1 MLRFLTSGES
11 HGKGLVSVIEG
22 FPANV
27 PVDISLINSDLKRRM
42 GGYGRGARMKIE
54 SDQIEIFSG
63 VRHGT
68 TLGSPIAF
76 MVHNKDWVNWSEIMS
91 AEANPEGAEKRR
103 VTRPRPGHADLVGA
117 LKYRFDDMRNV
128 LERSSARETTSRVA
142 VGGFCRL
149 LLRELGIQIYSHVV
163 SIKDIRISSEQLEK
177 VSSDLIPKIE
187 SSEMRCSDPSLDEAM
202 KKAVDEAIEK
212 GETIGGTFEVRA
224 TGVPPGLGS
233 YVHWDRKLDGRLAQA
248 MMSINAIKGVD
259 VGSGLE
265 SDPYGSQ
272 FHDEIFYNEK
282 DRQFFRKTN
291 RAGGIEGGTSN
302 GEEIIVRG
310 IVKPIPTLRR
320 PLMSVDFETKEPF
333 EAQYERSDT
342 CIVPAAG
349 VVGEAMVTIVL
360 AQAVQEKFGGDS
372 LQEIKTNL
380 ENYSAALRE
389 M

>member
-11 HGKGLVSVIEG
+11 HGKGLISVIEG

-27 PVDISLINSDLKRRM
+27 PVDVSLINSDLKRRM

-63 VRHGT
+63 VRHGS

-76 MVHNKDWVNWSEIMS
+76 IVHNKDWVNWSEIMS
-91 AEANPEGAEKRR
+91 AEPNPEGAEKRL

-117 LKYRFDDMRNV
+117 LKYGFDDMRNV

-163 SIKDIRISSEQLEK
+163 SIKDIRISNEQLEK

-265 SDPYGSQ
+265 SDPYGSE
-272 FHDEIFYNEK
+272 FHDEIFYDEK

-320 PLMSVDFETKEPF
+320 PLMSVDFQSKEPF

>member
-11 HGKGLVSVIEG
+11 HGKGLISVIEG

-27 PVDISLINSDLKRRM
+27 PVDVSLINSDLKRRM

-63 VRHGT
+63 VRHGS

-76 MVHNKDWVNWSEIMS
+76 IVHNKDWVNWSEIMS
-91 AEANPEGAEKRR
+91 AEPNPEGAEKRL

-163 SIKDIRISSEQLEK
+163 SIKDIRISNEQLEK

-265 SDPYGSQ
+265 SDPYGSE
-272 FHDEIFYNEK
+272 FHDEIFYDEK

-320 PLMSVDFETKEPF
+320 PLMSVDFQSKEPF

-372 LQEIKTNL
+372 LQEMKTNL

>member
-1 MLRFLTSGES
+1 M
-11 HGKGLVSVIEG
+11 
-22 FPANV
+22 
-27 PVDISLINSDLKRRM
+27 
-42 GGYGRGARMKIE
+42 
-54 SDQIEIFSG
+54 
-63 VRHGT
+63 
-68 TLGSPIAF
+68 SP
-76 MVHNKDWVNWSEIMS
+76 EP
-91 AEANPEGAEKRR
+91 NPEGAKERR

-117 LKYRFDDMRNV
+117 LKYQLDDMRNV

-142 VGGFCRL
+142 VGAFCKL
-149 LLRELGIQIYSHVV
+149 LLRELGIQVYSHVV
-163 SIKDIRISSEQLEK
+163 SIKEVRISPEQLER
-177 VSSDLIPKIE
+177 VSSDLIPQIE
-187 SSEMRCSDPSLDEAM
+187 SSEMRCCDPSLDEAM

-212 GETIGGTFEVRA
+212 GDTIGGTFEVRA

-248 MMSINAIKGVD
+248 IMSINAIKGVE

-272 FHDEIFYNEK
+272 FHDEIFYDGET
-282 DRQFFRKTN
+282 RRFYRKTN

-349 VVGEAMVTIVL
+349 VIGEAMVTIVL
-360 AQAVQEKFGGDS
+360 AQAAQEKFGGDTVG
-372 LQEIKTNL
+372 EIQLNL
-380 ENYSAALRE
+380 KNYCNTLRE

>member
-27 PVDISLINSDLKRRM
+27 PVDVSLINSDLKRRM

-63 VRHGT
+63 VRHGS

-76 MVHNKDWVNWSEIMS
+76 IVHNKDWVNWSEIMS
-91 AEANPEGAEKRR
+91 AESNPEGAEKRR

-163 SIKDIRISSEQLEK
+163 SIKDIRISNEQLEK

-265 SDPYGSQ
+265 SDPYGSE

-320 PLMSVDFETKEPF
+320 PLMSVDFQSKEPF

>member
-11 HGKGLVSVIEG
+11 HGKGLISVIEG

-27 PVDISLINSDLKRRM
+27 PVDVSLINSDLKRRM

-63 VRHGT
+63 VRRGS

-76 MVHNKDWVNWSEIMS
+76 IVHNKDWVNWSEIMS
-91 AEANPEGAEKRR
+91 AEPNPEGAEKRW

-320 PLMSVDFETKEPF
+320 PLMSVDFQSKKPF

-380 ENYSAALRE
+380 ENYSAALKE

>member
-11 HGKGLVSVIEG
+11 HGKGLISVIEG

-27 PVDISLINSDLKRRM
+27 PVDVSLINSDLKRRM

-63 VRHGT
+63 VRHGS

-76 MVHNKDWVNWSEIMS
+76 IVHNKDWVNWSEIMS
-91 AEANPEGAEKRR
+91 AEPNPEGAEKRW

-202 KKAVDEAIEK
+202 KNAVDEAIEK

-265 SDPYGSQ
+265 TDPYGSE
-272 FHDEIFYNEK
+272 FHDEIFYDEK

-320 PLMSVDFETKEPF
+320 PLMSVDFQSKEPF

>member
-11 HGKGLVSVIEG
+11 HGKGLISVIEG

-27 PVDISLINSDLKRRM
+27 PVDVSLINSDLKRRM

-63 VRHGT
+63 VRHGS

-76 MVHNKDWVNWSEIMS
+76 IVHNKDWVNWSEIMS
-91 AEANPEGAEKRR
+91 AEPNPEGAEKRW

-163 SIKDIRISSEQLEK
+163 SIKDIRISNEQLEK

-202 KKAVDEAIEK
+202 KNAVDEAIEK

-265 SDPYGSQ
+265 SDPYGSE
-272 FHDEIFYNEK
+272 FHDEIFYDEK

-320 PLMSVDFETKEPF
+320 PLMSVDFQSKEPF

>member
-11 HGKGLVSVIEG
+11 HGKGLISVIEG

-27 PVDISLINSDLKRRM
+27 PVDVSLINSDLKRRM

-63 VRHGT
+63 VRHGS

-76 MVHNKDWVNWSEIMS
+76 IVHNKDWVNWSEIMS
-91 AEANPEGAEKRR
+91 AESNPEGAEKRR

-265 SDPYGSQ
+265 SDPYGSE
-272 FHDEIFYNEK
+272 FHDEIFYDEK

-320 PLMSVDFETKEPF
+320 PLMSVDFQSKEPF

>member
-11 HGKGLVSVIEG
+11 HGKGLISVIEG
-22 FPANV
+22 FPSNV
-27 PVDISLINSDLKRRM
+27 PVDVSLINSDLKRRM

-63 VRHGT
+63 VRHGS

-76 MVHNKDWVNWSEIMS
+76 IVHNKDWVNWSEIMS
-91 AEANPEGAEKRR
+91 AEPNPEGAEKRW

-265 SDPYGSQ
+265 SDPYGSE
-272 FHDEIFYNEK
+272 FHDEIFYDEK

-320 PLMSVDFETKEPF
+320 PLMSVDFESKEPF

-372 LQEIKTNL
+372 LQEIKSNL
-380 ENYSAALRE
+380 ENYSLALKE

>member
-11 HGKGLVSVIEG
+11 HGKGLISVIEG

-27 PVDISLINSDLKRRM
+27 PVDVSLINSDLKRRM

-63 VRHGT
+63 VRHGS

-76 MVHNKDWVNWSEIMS
+76 IVHNKDWVNWSEIMS
-91 AEANPEGAEKRR
+91 AEPNPEGAEKRL
-103 VTRPRPGHADLVGA
+103 VTRPRPGHADLAGA

-163 SIKDIRISSEQLEK
+163 SIKDIRISNEQLEK

-265 SDPYGSQ
+265 SDPYGSE
-272 FHDEIFYNEK
+272 FHDEIFYDEK

-320 PLMSVDFETKEPF
+320 PLMSVDFQSKEPF

>member
-11 HGKGLVSVIEG
+11 HGKGLISVIEG

-27 PVDISLINSDLKRRM
+27 PVDVSLINSDLKRRM

-63 VRHGT
+63 VRHGS

-76 MVHNKDWVNWSEIMS
+76 IVHNKDWVNWSEIMS
-91 AEANPEGAEKRR
+91 AEPNPEGAEKRW

-320 PLMSVDFETKEPF
+320 PLMSVDFQSKKPF

-380 ENYSAALRE
+380 ENYSAALKE

>member
-27 PVDISLINSDLKRRM
+27 PVDVSLIDSDLKRRM

-63 VRHGT
+63 VRHGS

-76 MVHNKDWVNWSEIMS
+76 LVHNKDWVNWSEIMS
-91 AEANPEGAEKRR
+91 PEPNPEGAEKRQ

-142 VGGFCRL
+142 VGGFCKL
-149 LLRELGIQIYSHVV
+149 LLRELGILVYSHVV
-163 SIKDIRISSEQLEK
+163 SIKDIRISTEQLEK
-177 VSSDLIPKIE
+177 VSSDLIPQME

-233 YVHWDRKLDGRLAQA
+233 HVHWDRKLDGMLAQA
-248 MMSINAIKGVD
+248 VMSINAIKGVD

-265 SDPYGSQ
+265 SDPYGSE

-310 IVKPIPTLRR
+310 TVKPIPTLRR

-349 VVGEAMVTIVL
+349 VVGEAMVAIVL
-360 AQAVQEKFGGDS
+360 ARALQEKFGGDS
-372 LQEIKTNL
+372 LQEIKSNL
-380 ENYSAALRE
+380 GNYSLALKE